1 MGDILMA
8 TGSNC
13 VVIFTEPGRMSP
25 HYDLKRNNGT
35 VYLLAI
41 KVTTERA
48 TNGMSNKLMS

>member
-1 MGDILMA
+1 MGDILIT